1 MNRREK
7 KSAPGF
13 SNFGFSTIL
22 LAFVMICIVTI
33 AALSLITANSDYK
46 LSQKV
51 AEKNTAYYTAEQQAY
66 ETLAEIDQQLAQA
79 YTKALGANSYYKEVE
94 NALHSFSSG
103 TYDRATGTFQYSVP
117 IADNQNLEIELL
129 IHYPAEKADAFY
141 EIITW
146 KSVYD
151 EVEIDEGTLDLID

>member
-1 MNRREK
+1 MSKSSR

-33 AALSLITANSDYK
+33 AALSLITASSDYK

-51 AEKNTAYYTAEQQAY
+51 ADKNSAYYAAEKEAFEYLSQID
-66 ETLAEIDQQLAQA
+66 EILASS
-79 YTKALGANSYYKEVE
+79 YSKAIGANSYYKEVE
-94 NALHSFSSG
+94 KSLQNLSNGSYERASG
-103 TYDRATGTFQYSVP
+103 TFSYTVP
-117 IADNQNLEIELL
+117 ITENQDLEIQLR
-129 IHYPAEKADAFY
+129 IHYPTNDSSAMY

-146 KSVYD
+146 KSVY
-151 EVEIDEGTLDLID
+151 EEIEIDEGTLDLID